1 MTAASEGADL
11 RHIDTWLFD
20 LDNTLYPE
28 AAGLWAKIG
37 ERITAYVAG
46 VTGLPTGEAYT
57 LQKKWLVD
65 HGITLSGLMKHHQTD
80 PDHYHDYVHDV
91 PLDEL
96 RPDPELAAALKRLP
110 GRRLVFTNADEKHAR
125 RVLCRLGIDDLFE
138 DIFHIGSA
146 NYWPKPNPESFRRI
160 VAAHGVTPATTAF
173 FEDSERN
180 LEPAKAI
187 GMTTILMGAHAPAST
202 ADFVDFRPVE
212 LTPFLTAAQ
221 VMEPA

>member
-1 MTAASEGADL
+1 MNDAVADL
-11 RHIDTWLFD
+11 RHVDTWLFD

-28 AAGLWAKIG
+28 PAGLWAKIG
-37 ERITAYVAG
+37 GRITDYVAG

-57 LQKKWLVD
+57 LQKTWLMD
-65 HGITLSGLMKHHQTD
+65 HGITLSGLMKHHGTD

-96 RPDPELAAALKRLP
+96 QPDPALATALARLP

-125 RVLCRLGIDDLFE
+125 RVLARLGFADLFD
-138 DIFHIGSA
+138 DIFHIASA
-146 NYWPKPNPESFRRI
+146 DYVPKPSPEAFDRI

-173 FEDSERN
+173 FEDSARN

-187 GMTTILMGAHAPAST
+187 GMTTVLVGSHAPAST
-202 ADFVDFRPVE
+202 ESFVDFRAIE
-212 LTPFLTAAQ
+212 LAPFLAAAH
-221 VMEPA
+221 VMEPAR